1 MTDYDVVVIGAGA
14 AGLSAGALLATEGK
28 RVLVADRS
36 PVLGGRAMA
45 VPDEGFKVN
54 VGGHLIEDPGSGLT
68 KVFEHVGKELVHG
81 TVSAEMP
88 VWDHE
93 KQVWGSVRDR
103 YSGSKSELKKVIKAL
118 IETPY
123 DELDRW
129 DDRNLRQWLHQYT
142 DDQGVIDLFE
152 FITVLECMTD
162 QWWDHSASDN
172 LYVRKMHFS
181 ERGTAAYSCWP
192 GQGWDGMWADLSDAI
207 TSHGGELR
215 LGTAVER
222 VVIENH
228 EVKGVAVARQPRV
241 LPNEFFEEEIIEAP
255 CVISTLPVWHVLKV
269 VPEDELPDWYAGQ
282 IRYLAQDRFRIA
294 WLGLYLATEEPVH
307 QYDPRHPAPP
317 EPTLATPTAGPET

>member
-1 MTDYDVVVIGAGA
+1 M
-14 AGLSAGALLATEGK
+14 
-28 RVLVADRS
+28 ADRS

-123 DELDRW
+123 SELDRW
-129 DDRNLRQWLHQYT
+129 DDKNLRQWLHQYT

-192 GQGWDGMWADLSDAI
+192 GRAGTGCGPTCPTWSIRSGSPPTHYRIGCWRGSTCPTQRALNLS
-207 TSHGGELR
+207 
-215 LGTAVER
+215 
-222 VVIENH
+222 VVMP
-228 EVKGVAVARQPRV
+228 VAGA
-241 LPNEFFEEEIIEAP
+241 
-255 CVISTLPVWHVLKV
+255 
-269 VPEDELPDWYAGQ
+269 
-282 IRYLAQDRFRIA
+282 
-294 WLGLYLATEEPVH
+294 
-307 QYDPRHPAPP
+307 P
-317 EPTLATPTAGPET
+317 EPQ